1 MSPVAWIRTRG
12 LRVAAWISCRA
23 YARALEPM
31 VQAWGLLRRL
41 RDRVRL
47 GWTDE
52 EMERELARAEAI
64 RKGEGK

>member
-1 MSPVAWIRTRG
+1 
-12 LRVAAWISCRA
+12 
-23 YARALEPM
+23 M